1 MKRVLV
7 SGLPKLWAH
16 HPAERQEC
24 PGCQYPIITRIV
36 YDVIDELGIEGKTI
50 IVNSAACGAGIV
62 LTTSVDVMLSNHG
75 QGIDAAT
82 GVKRLLPE
90 AFVLS
95 FGGDGDVAAIGA
107 GAFVNAAQRAEKYTV
122 IMVNNGHFAMTG
134 GQLAPTTLMGQITTT
149 TPEGRGHEMG
159 YPARMAEL
167 IATVQGTAYSARV
180 AANNP
185 KNYLKTRK
193 YVKTAFQKQLDN
205 IGFSFVEFLS
215 ACPTGWHM
223 TPQKSIRWVEE
234 KMIPAL
240 PLGEFK
246 NVERIDQYYYSAGG
260 DDGTKDG

>member
-1 MKRVLV
+1 MKKELV

-16 HPAERQEC
+16 HLAERLEC

-50 IVNSAACGAGIV
+50 LINSSACGYGIV
-62 LTTSVDVMLSNHG
+62 LTTMMDVMFPNHG
-75 QGIDAAT
+75 QGIDVAT
-82 GVKRLLPE
+82 GVKRLLPDC
-90 AFVLS
+90 FVLS
-95 FGGDGDVAAIGA
+95 FGGDGDIAAIGA

-134 GQLAPTTLMGQITTT
+134 GQMAPTTLMGQVTATS
-149 TPEGRGHEMG
+149 PEGRNPAMG
-159 YPARMAEL
+159 YPARMAEM
-167 IATVQGTAYSARV
+167 IATVQGTAYSARG

-185 KNYLKTRK
+185 ANYLKTRK
-193 YVKTAFQKQLDN
+193 YVKSAFQKQMDN
-205 IGFSFVEFLS
+205 VGFGFVEFLS

-223 TPQKSIRWVEE
+223 TPQESIKWVEE

-246 NVERIDQYYYSAGG
+246 NVE
-260 DDGTKDG
+260 TLE